1 MIVVKL
7 DRVVLLNDC
16 MNSGKCDGDGSIFSD
31 NDWKKVVEVELLKKS
46 FQSLQTPFKPQSL
59 ISLKFYATLML
70 SSISGRV

>member
-16 MNSGKCDGDGSIFSD
+16 INSGKWDGDGSIFSD
-31 NDWKKVVEVELLKKS
+31 NDWKKVVELLKKS